1 MFRVFLQK
9 AKIKEESGKLND
21 AIADYSKA
29 LDYEYVHAIELANEY
44 TTRRLFGIPKHIQ
57 SMMAYKILIYYLFIY
72 LKRFS

>member
-29 LDYEYVHAIELANEY
+29 LDYEYVHAIGLVNEY
-44 TTRRLFGIPKHIQ
+44 ITRRRLFGIPKHTQ
-57 SMMAYKILIYYLFIY
+57 SMMAYKILI
-72 LKRFS
+72 